1 MAQIRIA
8 NPVARSVDKKV
19 PSAPRPSSLNGKK
32 VGLYWNMKS
41 GGDHGLTRVEELVR
55 ERFDD
60 VTFKR
65 FQGESGG
72 IIRMVTKDQAD
83 RISREVDV
91 VVGTTA
97 D

>member
-1 MAQIRIA
+1 MAKIRIA
-8 NPVARSVDKKV
+8 NPVARSVDKTV
-19 PSAPRPSSLNGKK
+19 PSAPRPPSLKGKR

-41 GGDHGLTRVEELVR
+41 GGDHALTRVEELVR

-60 VTFKR
+60 TTFKR

-72 IIRMVTKDQAD
+72 VIRMVTRDQAD